1 MSEKLYYTAKEVAE
15 MLGISEG
22 KAYEVIRILNKEMRD
37 KGYLVIQGR
46 VNKNYFLKK
55 VTYEEQR

>member
-1 MSEKLYYTAKEVAE
+1 MPIFTAKEVAE

-55 VTYEEQR
+55 VTYEE

>member
-55 VTYEEQR
+55 VTYEE

>member
-22 KAYEVIRILNKEMRD
+22 KAYVVIRILNKEMRD
-37 KGYLVIQGR
+37 KGYLVIQVR

-55 VTYEEQR
+55 VTYEE

>member
-46 VNKNYFLKK
+46 ANKNYFLKK
-55 VTYEEQR
+55 VTYEE